1 MGPLK
6 PARSP
11 PMDSALAD
19 QILHHLHQVDEQRA
33 LRDQQPGLAAQV
45 QALKRYQQ
53 QRFANTY
60 ADLLMSARYQ
70 GAARFFLRE
79 LYGPGDYTRRDA
91 QFARVVPA
99 LVKLFPAEVVD
110 TVARLARLHAISE
123 RLDTL
128 MAEQLRSTH
137 IEALAYWRA
146 WQACQ
151 QAELRQLQITLTVAV
166 GESLENLTRK
176 PLLRHAL
183 RMMRGPATA
192 AGMGELQAF
201 LESGFDTFRA
211 MHGAAEFLT
220 TVKERETELAAA
232 LFATKRQSS
241 HALGNGFASDDPL
254 TSLP

>member
-1 MGPLK
+1 MGPFK

-19 QILHHLHQVDEQRA
+19 QILTHLHQVDEQRL
-33 LRDQQPGLAAQV
+33 LRDQQPGLSAQV

-70 GAARFFLRE
+70 GAARFFLQE

-99 LVKLFPAEVVD
+99 LVKLFPADVVD

-137 IEALAYWRA
+137 IEAPAYWRA

-183 RMMRGPATA
+183 RMMRGPATG

-211 MHGAAEFLT
+211 MHGAAEFLA
-220 TVKERETELAAA
+220 TVKERETKLAAA
-232 LFATKRQSS
+232 LFSS
-241 HALGNGFASDDPL
+241 SRLLAEVPGGEDPL
-254 TSLP
+254 NSLP